1 MMALFAL
8 KWNKILP
15 GKLKKTQESKHKL
28 LTSNTKKTPPPTTQ
42 RSNNFDV
49 NFPAGR
55 DNKNDEMASKRGEK
69 RDALSYTMEANTNKT
84 ITLQRG

>member
-1 MMALFAL
+1 MEQNHTR
-8 KWNKILP
+8 KVE
-15 GKLKKTQESKHKL
+15 KKKRKNQNISFL
-28 LTSNTKKTPPPTTQ
+28 LRTKKKTPPPTTQ

-55 DNKNDEMASKRGEK
+55 DNKNDEMGSKRGEK
-69 RDALSYTMEANTNKT
+69 SDAPSHTMEANTNKT